1 MMADQDVQSKVQSLL
16 NSTTATDN
24 ERILAEALLESF
36 KRSRRNFHNMQWAV
50 DQLNKLAK
58 AAGVKLDPPPG

>member
-1 MMADQDVQSKVQSLL
+1 MMADQDVQSKVQSIM
-16 NSTTATDN
+16 SCKSATEN

-58 AAGVKLDPPPG
+58 AVGVKLDPPPG